1 MDRRT
6 FNRLA
11 ALASI
16 GTLSSDLGLR
26 AEQPGLKKNID
37 KGGEQPSSLA
47 AHAAV
52 PSELENSSIRLE
64 DDKPIS
70 LRFFGS
76 PAADLFTREI
86 EESFHGVLENN
97 FVAKPGNGFPA
108 GFVSTSPAG
117 QIWGGT
123 MWTRDGSTFM
133 RELVMR
139 GYYEHAALLAECL
152 MSLVEKNHEGFYT
165 FPMFFKGSKPGTVD
179 WPPSMNVTNDLV
191 VPRSGTELDGTTS
204 IIIGMLLLW
213 ERLPD
218 GHPARNHI
226 REFLSQSASPVNYL
240 KSQLK
245 TQPLVPGS
253 GEFGCGMG
261 CEGEWD
267 NVVQNNLVMLA
278 LRAVG
283 NMSEELGSKGLAED
297 YRNLASK
304 VRDNLEKYLVDK
316 DGGWIWCIDPK
327 TMKPD
332 PAVNDSKE
340 NKGFGGIN
348 GVASMYA
355 DVLGFEPLTSSWKGI
370 QHSEETFQR
379 LYRTPLRLQQFE
391 RYGIYTQFDV
401 LAGGLLTS
409 PAYGQ
414 GYAIQT
420 MLLYEKLEMADKAL
434 SWLANATYNPVPEY
448 KLHRASPYYFYER
461 TYSPDAVGKMDLE
474 EGCGALNLVNVS
486 EPLKVSRLLLGV
498 DDSTLECIR
507 IIPRMPP
514 SWKGVEARNWPIRT
528 RSGTVRADIHFEKKE
543 TGAELTLKLAPGQQI
558 DDLKVRMPTRN
569 CYVWREQKHA
579 SSVRFVAQ

>member
-1 MDRRT
+1 
-6 FNRLA
+6 
-11 ALASI
+11 
-16 GTLSSDLGLR
+16 
-26 AEQPGLKKNID
+26 
-37 KGGEQPSSLA
+37 
-47 AHAAV
+47 
-52 PSELENSSIRLE
+52 
-64 DDKPIS
+64 
-70 LRFFGS
+70 
-76 PAADLFTREI
+76 
-86 EESFHGVLENN
+86 
-97 FVAKPGNGFPA
+97 
-108 GFVSTSPAG
+108 
-117 QIWGGT
+117 
-123 MWTRDGSTFM
+123 
-133 RELVMR
+133 
-139 GYYEHAALLAECL
+139 
-152 MSLVEKNHEGFYT
+152 
-165 FPMFFKGSKPGTVD
+165 
-179 WPPSMNVTNDLV
+179 
-191 VPRSGTELDGTTS
+191 
-204 IIIGMLLLW
+204 
-213 ERLPD
+213 
-218 GHPARNHI
+218 
-226 REFLSQSASPVNYL
+226 
-240 KSQLK
+240 
-245 TQPLVPGS
+245 
-253 GEFGCGMG
+253 MG